1 MLEKV
6 SVIEAKTRFCEGNLN
21 YEIVVQNYC
30 SIFCC
35 GEFDCKF
42 KDISFKDIRSKN
54 GLKRLR
60 AYLKDQFTRRSDKND
75 NEILGVVT
83 DGEHK
88 LDVVVNKNEEDE
100 TPEYERLRFAGRWLI
115 EIHEIN
121 TNKYL
126 FWRSRS
132 HWNILISGI
141 TYILK
146 VKGTDKIKELSGS
159 KMELEKLIL
168 ANEIFVIGDV

>member
-6 SVIEAKTRFCEGNLN
+6 SVIEAKTRFSKGNLN
-21 YEIVVQNYC
+21 YEIVVQNYS

-35 GEFDCKF
+35 GDFDCKF
-42 KDISFKDIRSKN
+42 KDISFKDVRSKN
-54 GLKRLR
+54 GLIRLK

-75 NEILGVVT
+75 NEILGVVR

-88 LDVVVNKNEEDE
+88 LDVVVNKNEEDK
-100 TPEYERLRFAGRWLI
+100 TPEYERGTKL
-115 EIHEIN
+115 EICGDLQED
-121 TNKYL
+121 
-126 FWRSRS
+126 
-132 HWNILISGI
+132 GI

-146 VKGTDKIKELSGS
+146 VKGIDKIKELSGS

-168 ANEIFVIGDV
+168 ANEIFLIGDI